1 MINSVYRLLSDFS
14 IGDKD
19 ICVNAAH
26 SYYCSLKAYALT
38 QSHTCHHLHAQPAGN
53 SQHSLCIL
61 STEHMGRAHCTCST
75 VQACAH
81 YIHILS
87 MLDAT
92 GKLHRT
98 TDSLCPLAQWLGS
111 SLAVRSNNAF
121 ENCSNDYDLFDG
133 LSLCT
138 VSGIRGSLVIICSS
152 AWSLCTFLRSPSLY
166 CSTFRGNHT
175 VNLRPSRLSDCL
187 DSSRTVHECRRLC
200 LLLNLSVYKSADY
213 YRLRDH
219 PPNLEHASI
228 LVSKKMMVRKLGFA
242 DQY

>member
-1 MINSVYRLLSDFS
+1 ML
-14 IGDKD
+14 
-19 ICVNAAH
+19 
-26 SYYCSLKAYALT
+26 AYFK
-38 QSHTCHHLHAQPAGN
+38 
-53 SQHSLCIL
+53 
-61 STEHMGRAHCTCST
+61 
-75 VQACAH
+75 
-81 YIHILS
+81 HI
-87 MLDAT
+87 T
-92 GKLHRT
+92 
-98 TDSLCPLAQWLGS
+98 
-111 SLAVRSNNAF
+111 
-121 ENCSNDYDLFDG
+121 CSNDYDLFDG

-152 AWSLCTFLRSPSLY
+152 AWSLCTFLRSPLLY

-200 LLLNLSVYKSADY
+200 LLLNLSIYKSADY

-228 LVSKKMMVRKLGFA
+228 LVSKKLHRLIMVQSTYMMVRKLGFA